1 MGVVRMVSW
10 VPVCNRTKRVC
21 LFLSLSSCTVDFL
34 VKAAEFDVGKEGIR
48 EYEEHRILLLCLFFV
63 SSSRSSSALK
73 NLLLM
78 FLVFPKLSIF
88 IAVPLWRPLDLLPQ
102 PYCLSVTIHPLPIS
116 WQYIPSFYSEEICNN
131 QSTVWTSC
139 FSPAP
144 CHLVAKQWGT
154 LTSTHHLGESNC
166 CQILEN
172 LLLCPSLAQETIP
185 LFFFF

>member
-1 MGVVRMVSW
+1 MVSW

-116 WQYIPSFYSEEICNN
+116 
-131 QSTVWTSC
+131 
-139 FSPAP
+139 
-144 CHLVAKQWGT
+144 
-154 LTSTHHLGESNC
+154 
-166 CQILEN
+166 
-172 LLLCPSLAQETIP
+172 
-185 LFFFF
+185 